1 MSVRTSTNFLLAQAG
16 SKTGVAI
23 RSQTPEA
30 TKDEAASGKTVA
42 VLHTDGFAP
51 VRASLRRVF
60 GDVCFSHSDE
70 PRHAAPPSRLALAS
84 QVSSGGYKVI
94 RLTLIE
100 RQANTLYIQSV
111 FLVFGADGS
120 LFAGRSRE
128 LAQLEPQ
135 LRHSPRPSY
144 PAIEA
149 KPADTKISRP
159 KKAHKT
165 GLSSFDNLP
174 SYAGSDASGI
184 PLAGRKGPARS
195 AIESSAPTA
204 PEAPLETTA
213 AAGREP
219 AKPEETAARPQATE
233 PRPEEP
239 AQDAATR
246 LDSPEVDSGAQ
257 TAVRETRS
265 EDTSFDPAP
274 TASVQNQYSLEDYT
288 AQLRQPSVDHTAPAA
303 SPPVANLDEKARRR
317 DEYLR
322 QAQNLWE
329 QIQARTAE
337 AQHRAEKAEEQEK
350 KAAELEVAARW
361 NERQA
366 AQRAAQPEQAGEL
379 VAAMNAQRAQ
389 AREHIASAQELRAEG
404 DGLLAESKALEDRM
418 RDNQFWAADLDD
430 QIQMLTPA
438 A

>member
-1 MSVRTSTNFLLAQAG
+1 MSVRTSTHFLLAPTR
-16 SKTGVAI
+16 SKTGVDI

-84 QVSSGGYKVI
+84 QVSSGGDKVI

-128 LAQLEPQ
+128 IAQLEPQ

-159 KKAHKT
+159 KKTHKT

-184 PLAGRKGPARS
+184 PLSGRKGPAKS
-195 AIESSAPTA
+195 AIKSSAPTA

-213 AAGREP
+213 AAREP
-219 AKPEETAARPQATE
+219 AKPEETAARPQATG

-239 AQDAATR
+239 AQDAAIR
-246 LDSPEVDSGAQ
+246 LDSSEVDRAAP
-257 TAVRETRS
+257 TDVRETRS

-303 SPPVANLDEKARRR
+303 SPPVADLDEKARRR

-366 AQRAAQPEQAGEL
+366 AQRTAQPEQAGEL

-389 AREHIASAQELRAEG
+389 AREHLASAQELRAEG
-404 DGLLAESKALEDRM
+404 DGLLAEAKALEDRM